1 MTIRC
6 RVRSGFFQRFH
17 PGVTSLIL
25 ARMEASSSMKRNQDI
40 FFHLEVSVADDLYNL
55 IWYNV
60 L

>member
-1 MTIRC
+1 MTIRR
-6 RVRSGFFQRFH
+6 RVRSGFFK
-17 PGVTSLIL
+17 VTSLIL